1 MKRGRDFEQL
11 VSTGTV
17 SKLINVASE
26 NGIEIESFEG
36 VLLDSYIIYANS
48 KLKVGSWKPREY
60 ILAIATYKNPW
71 ESVYK
76 LVLTDKRETV
86 ARYFGNDFETSQELV

>member
-1 MKRGRDFEQL
+1 MKKTIDFEQL

-48 KLKVGSWKPREY
+48 KLKVGSWFPREY
-60 ILAIATYKNPW
+60 ILAIAYKNPW